1 MDIFND
7 FFVIFLIAATAF
19 FVASEFAIVAIRKPT
34 VLQLVASEDPRA
46 KYVKKVTSNMNDY
59 LVACQLGNTLA
70 ALAMGWVGEATMRG
84 WLEPLFLML
93 PVPESVEKPISIFV
107 SFILITFLNVVL
119 GELAP
124 KTFTIQS
131 TEKVAL
137 FIARPLVYWYRLT
150 FPLNWLLNNSANLI
164 TRMFGVKQTVDADQM
179 TPTELKIIFEDS
191 YRQGLLN
198 PQEFRYMKNIF
209 KLGDVPAKEVMIPR
223 MSMIAIDQTATVRDL
238 LKLTSEHTYHIFP
251 VTEDEDKDHIIG
263 MLRVSAVMAG
273 LGKDET
279 IVTQSIQPFI
289 TPVLEVFEGMIL
301 EELLV
306 KMQQES
312 EPFVVLT
319 DEYGGTSGIVT
330 LEDVMEVIVGDM
342 EEAKGPKGIRKV
354 ALNHYII
361 EGSEPL
367 LEVEEALGV
376 PIEGPGVHTLSGW
389 MLLERFDLEAGDE
402 IEHEGYRFIVRSMNK
417 NSIRQ
422 VEVKLG
428 KEKPV
433 KLEE

>member
-1 MDIFND
+1 
-7 FFVIFLIAATAF
+7 
-19 FVASEFAIVAIRKPT
+19 
-34 VLQLVASEDPRA
+34 
-46 KYVKKVTSNMNDY
+46 
-59 LVACQLGNTLA
+59 
-70 ALAMGWVGEATMRG
+70 
-84 WLEPLFLML
+84 
-93 PVPESVEKPISIFV
+93 
-107 SFILITFLNVVL
+107 
-119 GELAP
+119 
-124 KTFTIQS
+124 
-131 TEKVAL
+131 
-137 FIARPLVYWYRLT
+137 
-150 FPLNWLLNNSANLI
+150 
-164 TRMFGVKQTVDADQM
+164 
-179 TPTELKIIFEDS
+179 
-191 YRQGLLN
+191 
-198 PQEFRYMKNIF
+198 
-209 KLGDVPAKEVMIPR
+209 
-223 MSMIAIDQTATVRDL
+223 
-238 LKLTSEHTYHIFP
+238 
-251 VTEDEDKDHIIG
+251 
-263 MLRVSAVMAG
+263 
-273 LGKDET
+273 
-279 IVTQSIQPFI
+279 
-289 TPVLEVFEGMIL
+289 MIL